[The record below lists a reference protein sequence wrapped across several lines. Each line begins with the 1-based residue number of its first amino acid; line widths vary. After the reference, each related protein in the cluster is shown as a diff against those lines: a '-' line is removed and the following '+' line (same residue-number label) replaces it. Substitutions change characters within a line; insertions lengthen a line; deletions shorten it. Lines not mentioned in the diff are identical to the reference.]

1 LESRPSEVAHVWE
14 KVGVNE
20 HRVLEPNLPAALTY
34 AATLSSLSA
43 PRATIL
49 IASSGSGAAALWP
62 RFRL

>member
-1 LESRPSEVAHVWE
+1 
-14 KVGVNE
+14 VGVNE

-49 IASSGSGAAALWP
+49 IA
-62 RFRL
+62 